1 MLAGLPAGWLLQL
14 REPAPLQLQLS
25 CSGYVAPMRSLGLH
39 CIALGRTPCR
49 HAVLDADAVAVLA
62 AGTLNTVV
70 HLHQVRSQ
78 PLSRSFVKDLDPL
91 TCRKL
96 RDMLLGCAEAFKK
109 VVR

>member
-1 MLAGLPAGWLLQL
+1 MLMLAGLPAGWLLQL

-25 CSGYVAPMRSLGLH
+25 CSGYVAPMRSLGLL

-62 AGTLNTVV
+62 GTLNTVV
-70 HLHQVRSQ
+70 HQVRSQ

-96 RDMLLGCAEAFKK
+96 RDMLLGCGEAFKK